1 MKKRTVATWIVVG
14 ALATGAGV
22 ALAET
27 SPPSPAVD
35 PVTTTTTADS
45 ATTTTA
51 VPDSTTTTTAP
62 ETTSTTAPPET
73 TTTLAPT
80 TTTTAPGG
88 GEGTHPDNH
97 GAEVSKAAHDHSHD
111 AECGNH
117 GHYVSA
123 VAHGQTTCA
132 PAGEKSHGK
141 GDGEGDEPSG
151 D

>member
-1 MKKRTVATWIVVG
+1 MSMAMKKRTVATWIVVG

-88 GEGTHPDNH
+88 GEGTHPWVASPRAPSRQA
-97 GAEVSKAAHDHSHD
+97 GAGPPACRAGPRAGRAPS
-111 AECGNH
+111 CGR
-117 GHYVSA
+117 
-123 VAHGQTTCA
+123 
-132 PAGEKSHGK
+132 
-141 GDGEGDEPSG
+141 
-151 D
+151 